1 MKFKKGDLVRV
12 TAGKDKGR
20 EGKIDR
26 VYATQRKVL
35 VPDLNVYKKHVKKN
49 EQAPQGGLVEIAR
62 PLAVGKIAL
71 VCPKCKKVTRIGYVL
86 EGKTK
91 SRICR
96 KCKAKI

>member
-71 VCPKCKKVTRIGYVL
+71 VSPKCKKVTRIGYVL